1 MKIRFRM
8 MENCGDLAPRKAHAD
23 DAAYDLHSRTDLE
36 LEPKLA
42 REELERQTL
51 DAMTTDKVVCGEQQ
65 PESDHFVQMEH
76 SYADDDE
83 GTHWREARGW
93 FSYQM
98 KTRGQRPA
106 KVRVRFRP
114 DGSRNAL
121 VSLNEVEIGVLDN
134 QPGIAEFEIPVSLR
148 TSDVL
153 TIKVAKGEKNI
164 TPRIYE
170 VRLIK

>member
-1 MKIRFRM
+1 M
-8 MENCGDLAPRKAHAD
+8 
-23 DAAYDLHSRTDLE
+23 
-36 LEPKLA
+36 
-42 REELERQTL
+42 
-51 DAMTTDKVVCGEQQ
+51 
-65 PESDHFVQMEH
+65 
-76 SYADDDE
+76 
-83 GTHWREARGW
+83 
-93 FSYQM
+93 
-98 KTRGQRPA
+98 
-106 KVRVRFRP
+106 RVRFRP